1 MLCLDCLSQYYQ
13 ETSLEYNPW
22 KYNISTH
29 ARRMRAEHWEKCK
42 KLGEVKDPCNLQ
54 VAKFPITFCHF
65 LSFQLLVFSAVWR
78 IMYFSKVW
86 TWNVYLIKNQ
96 WGDMLKKLTMPSR
109 GRQCRT
115 WRARCIGS
123 WSRWPGPSPPS
134 PSSSSCSR
142 QSESKKRESRRNKL
156 SEIHG
161 IQYLSLFPPRPVYI
175 DKCSVIFTFCEGTG
189 TLNALPHFLGSEEKN
204 SQP

>member
-54 VAKFPITFCHF
+54 VAKFPITFCLFNF
-65 LSFQLLVFSAVWR
+65 LSFRLFDVSCIFPKCEHEMFIWSRISGETCWKNWLCLQEGGSVGHEGRGVLEVDPVGQVPLLLLLLHPPVQDNQIQRKERAGGTNCQKSVGFNIYR
-78 IMYFSKVW
+78 YFSE
-86 TWNVYLIKNQ
+86 TI
-96 WGDMLKKLTMPSR
+96 
-109 GRQCRT
+109 
-115 WRARCIGS
+115 
-123 WSRWPGPSPPS
+123 
-134 PSSSSCSR
+134 
-142 QSESKKRESRRNKL
+142 
-156 SEIHG
+156 
-161 IQYLSLFPPRPVYI
+161 PVYI
-175 DKCSVIFTFCEGTG
+175 DTCSVIFTFCEGTG

>member
-1 MLCLDCLSQYYQ
+1 MIKYQ
-13 ETSLEYNPW
+13 WGDKDKEATRPSRGRHCPIW
-22 KYNISTH
+22 
-29 ARRMRAEHWEKCK
+29 RA
-42 KLGEVKDPCNLQ
+42 LFIVL
-54 VAKFPITFCHF
+54 TFR
-65 LSFQLLVFSAVWR
+65 VFSQCEYE
-78 IMYFSKVW
+78 M
-86 TWNVYLIKNQ
+86 LIKNQ
-96 WGDMLKKLTMPSR
+96 WGDMLKKLTRPSR
-109 GRQCRT
+109 GRRCRT

-142 QSESKKRESRRNKL
+142 QSDSKKRESRRNKL